1 MVREKRAEV
10 LVVSNT
16 PRPPQKPPPIHKP
29 GASSKTP
36 PGRKPGPSRQRVAAT
51 KKNPPSILTDPLG
64 DPTILFATSMLK
76 TVSKTQMAS
85 KTGSASSGKDPPL
98 IGPDRL
104 EDFDTGAITITDSS
118 GTKGTTST
126 NTTTTTGLLAK
137 KPGPARKTR
146 PATGTQGELAS
157 RQQAPTSQAVPV
169 IQPIPSYPSACV
181 DKQGPV
187 TSASVQS
194 GPDHPSK
201 PASSSVMPSK

>member
-1 MVREKRAEV
+1 MIREKRAEV

-36 PGRKPGPSRQRVAAT
+36 PGRKPGPVRQKGAAT
-51 KKNPPSILTDPLG
+51 KKNPPSIRTDPHG
-64 DPTILFATSMLK
+64 DPTVLFATSMRK
-76 TVSKTQMAS
+76 TVSKTQIAS
-85 KTGSASSGKDPPL
+85 KTGPATSGKDPPL
-98 IGPDRL
+98 IGPDPL
-104 EDFDTGAITITDSS
+104 EDFDTGAITITDSNR
-118 GTKGTTST
+118 TKGTTST
-126 NTTTTTGLLAK
+126 NTSTTTGLLAK

-146 PATGTQGELAS
+146 PATQGELAS
-157 RQQAPTSQAVPV
+157 RQHAPSSQAVSV

-187 TSASVQS
+187 TSAPVQS

-201 PASSSVMPSK
+201 PASSSVMPTK